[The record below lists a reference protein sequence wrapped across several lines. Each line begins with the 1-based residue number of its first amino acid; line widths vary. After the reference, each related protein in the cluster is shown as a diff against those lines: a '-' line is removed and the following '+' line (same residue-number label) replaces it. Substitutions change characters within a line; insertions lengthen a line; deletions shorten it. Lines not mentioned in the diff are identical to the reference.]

1 MYKNPEDNGK
11 RILVMDTEF
20 IKVDEEAAKI
30 YEAHN
35 VTPMVGLP
43 LETEDDAIRSLKN
56 ADAMQ
61 VGLLKVTRNIIK
73 NCPKLKVIGRF
84 GVGVD
89 NIDLEAATEQGIIV
103 FNVPGI
109 FTEPVAEHTIL
120 LMLALAKKL
129 LKADELARAGESKWV
144 QTYRTLM
151 GTQLEGK
158 TLGVVGLGSIGSA
171 VAEKC
176 HNAFNMKILA
186 YDPYISRERAAEV
199 SAELVDLE
207 TLLKES
213 DVVTLHCPLTEETR
227 QMIGRHEL
235 GLMKKTAFL
244 INTAR
249 GAVVDEES
257 LIEALRGRKIAG
269 YATDVY
275 TVEPPSADFP
285 LFRLD
290 NVVTTPHMAA
300 HTREAYK
307 KLWVV
312 IAENM
317 CRILEGGWP
326 QPPANLVNK
335 DVINRLKR

>member
-1 MYKNPEDNGK
+1 MYKSPEDNGK
-11 RILVMDTEF
+11 RILVTDTEF

-35 VTPMVGLP
+35 VMPMVGLP
-43 LETEDDAIRSLKN
+43 LETEDDAIKSLEN

-73 NCPKLKVIGRF
+73 NCLKLKVIAKF

-89 NIDLEAATEQGIIV
+89 NIDLEAATKKGIIV

-120 LMLALAKKL
+120 LMLALARKL
-129 LKADELARAGESKWV
+129 LKADEFARAGESKWM
-144 QTYRTLM
+144 QAYRILM
-151 GTQLEGK
+151 STQLERK
-158 TLGVVGLGSIGSA
+158 TLGVVGLGSIGSS
-171 VAEKC
+171 VVRKC
-176 HNAFNMKILA
+176 HDAFNMRILA
-186 YDPYISRERAAEV
+186 YDPYISHERAAEV
-199 SAELVDLE
+199 SAELVNLE

-213 DVVTLHCPLTEETR
+213 DVVTLHCPLTEGTH
-227 QMIGRHEL
+227 QMIGRREL

-257 LIEALRGRKIAG
+257 LIEVLRGGRIAG

-275 TVEPPSADFP
+275 TREPPSADFP

-290 NVVTTPHMAA
+290 NVVATPHMAA
-300 HTREAYK
+300 HTQEAQR
-307 KLWVV
+307 KLWIVV
-312 IAENM
+312 AQNI